1 MRRRRVI
8 RATRVARASYWGWI
22 WLVLALVVI
31 GFFVIRCMRW
41 I

>member
-22 WLVLALVVI
+22 WLVLAVVI
-31 GFFVIRCMRW
+31 VAFFVIRCAR
-41 I
+41 